1 MGDIMARAQTYEQEA
16 IEGDLVDTAL
26 KLAYKLSLPVKI
38 VQKMVENGLPVRE
51 DGAFDVVACRE
62 WRDARLGN
70 LDFKGE
76 KFKVPSTVER
86 FKAHRGDIYAIEQA
100 ESLRLQG
107 VIRREKFTL
116 KEIRAL
122 DTKKS
127 MELYD
132 TLRKDQ
138 KDKFEQERLER
149 GQSTENVAVIV
160 QAIREAKKK
169 RRETKLISRGGV
181 EVVKE
186 ESAQAQA
193 S

>member
-1 MGDIMARAQTYEQEA
+1 MGRIMATDESKA
-16 IEGDLVDTAL
+16 VDGQIANTPL
-26 KLAYKLSLPVKI
+26 ELAYKLSLPIKI
-38 VQKMVENGLPVRE
+38 VQKMVENGLPVRA
-51 DGAFDVVACRE
+51 DGAFDVAECRD
-62 WRDARLGN
+62 WRDARLVG
-70 LDFKGE
+70 LEDGVE
-76 KFKVPSTVER
+76 KFRVPSVVER

-116 KEIRAL
+116 KQIREL
-122 DTKKS
+122 DTKKA
-127 MELYD
+127 MDLYD

-138 KDKFEQERLER
+138 AEKFHQERVER

-169 RRETKLISRGGV
+169 RRETKLISRGQV
-181 EVVKE
+181 EVIKG

-193 S
+193 G

>member
-1 MGDIMARAQTYEQEA
+1 MGKRYTDESMASDGNMA
-16 IEGDLVDTAL
+16 DTPL
-26 KLAYKLSLPVKI
+26 KLAYRLSLPVKL

-51 DGAFDVVACRE
+51 DGAFDVDACKA
-62 WRDARLGN
+62 WRDARLGD
-70 LDFKGE
+70 LEYKGE

-116 KEIRAL
+116 AQIREL
-122 DTKKS
+122 DTRKA
-127 MELYD
+127 MDLYD

-149 GQSTENVAVIV
+149 GESTENVAVIV

-169 RRETKLISRGGV
+169 RREVKSIPHVEQGGQV
-181 EVVKE
+181 
-186 ESAQAQA
+186 
-193 S
+193 

>member
-1 MGDIMARAQTYEQEA
+1 MAKSYTQESMA
-16 IEGDLVDTAL
+16 VDGNMADTPL
-26 KLAYKLSLPVKI
+26 KLAYRLSLPVKI

-51 DGAFDVVACRE
+51 DGAFDVEACKE
-62 WRDARLGN
+62 WRDARLTN
-70 LDFKGE
+70 LEIKGE
-76 KFKVPSTVER
+76 RFKVPSTVER

-107 VIRREKFTL
+107 IIRREKFTL
-116 KEIRAL
+116 DEIRKIN
-122 DTKKS
+122 TKAA
-127 MELYD
+127 MDLYD

-169 RRETKLISRGGV
+169 RKETKLISRGQV
-181 EVVKE
+181 EVIKE
-186 ESAQAQA
+186 EVVQAEA

>member
-1 MGDIMARAQTYEQEA
+1 MVNFGVCGYGMGKHYTQESMASDGNMA
-16 IEGDLVDTAL
+16 DTPL
-26 KLAYKLSLPVKI
+26 KLAYRLSLPVK
-38 VQKMVENGLPVRE
+38 VVEKMVENGLPVRE
-51 DGAFDVVACRE
+51 DGAFDVDECKA
-62 WRDARLGN
+62 WRDARLTN
-70 LDFKGE
+70 LEIKGE

-107 VIRREKFTL
+107 VIRREKFSL
-116 KEIRAL
+116 AEIRDMSRTQAVA
-122 DTKKS
+122 
-127 MELYD
+127 LYD

-149 GQSTENVAVIV
+149 GESTENVAVIV

-169 RRETKLISRGGV
+169 RREVKQIRGEIV
-181 EVVKE
+181 
-186 ESAQAQA
+186 QAEA

>member
-1 MGDIMARAQTYEQEA
+1 MSDPTKESKSVDG
-16 IEGDLVDTAL
+16 LVANTPLD
-26 KLAYKLSLPVKI
+26 LAYKLSLPIKV

-51 DGAFDVVACRE
+51 DGAFDVVECRE
-62 WRDARLGN
+62 WRDARLAGVEE
-70 LDFKGE
+70 GGA
-76 KFKVPSTVER
+76 KFRLPSTVER
-86 FKAHRGDIYAIEQA
+86 FKANRGDIYAIEQA

-116 KEIRAL
+116 KQIRDL
-122 DTKKS
+122 DSKKA

-160 QAIREAKKK
+160 AAIREAKKK
-169 RRETKLISRGGV
+169 RREVKQIRG
-181 EVVKE
+181 
-186 ESAQAQA
+186 ESVQAQA

>member
-1 MGDIMARAQTYEQEA
+1 MPSKYTDESMATDGNMA
-16 IEGDLVDTAL
+16 DTPL
-26 KLAYKLSLPVKI
+26 KLAYRLSLPVKI
-38 VQKMVENGLPVRE
+38 VEKMVENGLPVRE
-51 DGAFDVVACRE
+51 DGAFDVDECKA
-62 WRDARLGN
+62 WRDARLTN
-70 LDFKGE
+70 LEIKGE
-76 KFKVPSTVER
+76 KFRVPSVVER

-169 RRETKLISRGGV
+169 RRETKLISRGVV
-181 EVVKE
+181 EVVRE

-193 S
+193 G